1 MPLGQSTLLDNIGS
15 TSVIGEGTAGT
26 PIGGVLTIQG
36 PNTGGALASSFLDT
50 NPATQSITTLDSGTS
65 SLVGANGQVF
75 YFGTPTANS
84 AASFVLSSIG
94 TVTLQA
100 TLLGSGGTMVV
111 ETSMDGGSFWMRPNV
126 YQPSTQF
133 YSNGFTLPFSAV
145 VNTAGL
151 TNIRVRSTVSWTGSA
166 TILIHETVNSRPM
179 TIADALPTGGNTIG
193 GILPLTNSSVI
204 KSQLQDNAGTAITL
218 GQKVMASS
226 VPMTIASD
234 QSAIPASQS
243 GAWTI
248 STKTDLAP
256 AAPATNTVG
265 VTSATAVASNA
276 SRKGLVIVNVSV
288 NKVSFGMAGNAAV
301 LNSGIT
307 LYPGGTWVMDEYTFN
322 KGAVTAIASAASSVI
337 SIQELL

>member
-1 MPLGQSTLLDNIGS
+1 MPIGQSTLLDNIGS

-26 PIGGVLTIQG
+26 PTGGVLTIQG

-50 NPATQSITTLDSGTS
+50 NPVTQSITALDVGTT
-65 SLVGANGQVF
+65 SLTGANGQVF
-75 YFGTPTANS
+75 YFGTTTVNS
-84 AASFVLSSIG
+84 SASFVLSSIG
-94 TVTLQA
+94 TVTVQV

-111 ETSMDGGSFWMRPNV
+111 ETSMDGGSLWMRPNV
-126 YQPSTQF
+126 YQPSTQS
-133 YSNGFTLPFSAV
+133 YSNGFTLPFIAV

-151 TNIRVRSTVSWTGSA
+151 TNLRVRSTVSWTGSA
-166 TILIHETVNSRPM
+166 TVLVHETVNSRPM

-193 GILPLTNSSVI
+193 GILPLTNSSTV
-204 KSQLQDNAGTAITL
+204 KSQLQDNTGAAITL

-226 VPMTIASD
+226 IPVTIASD

-243 GAWTI
+243 GTWII
-248 STKTDLAP
+248 STKTDLSP
-256 AAPATNTVG
+256 AAPATDTVG

-288 NKVSFGMAGNAAV
+288 NKVSFGMAGNTAV

-307 LYPGGTWVMDEYTFN
+307 LYPGGTWVMDEYTFDT
-322 KGAVTAIASAASSVI
+322 GAVTAIASAASSVI
-337 SIQELL
+337 SIQELS